1 MKPIILVFL
10 LQIGSLA
17 PMALVCPWS
26 DEDRSVT
33 VEASPDLEQWV
44 ALARVEPEEGFR
56 VETPAASPV
65 FYRITCSTNPPD
77 TSSPVVPPVQPPK
90 PSHLCFV
97 VGCEAEAALVPQLRF
112 TFQSDFAPSV
122 TDLPALR
129 VCQLHSQ
136 QPNAAT
142 WLLRASGWAWWLDLM
157 REANAYHEN
166 EPPTVIWLPLDNT
179 QP

>member
-77 TSSPVVPPVQPPK
+77 TSSPSCRQSSRPSRATCALWLAAK
-90 PSHLCFV
+90 PRRHWSRSS
-97 VGCEAEAALVPQLRF
+97 GSRF
-112 TFQSDFAPSV
+112 NRTSRRP
-122 TDLPALR
+122 
-129 VCQLHSQ
+129 
-136 QPNAAT
+136 
-142 WLLRASGWAWWLDLM
+142 
-157 REANAYHEN
+157 
-166 EPPTVIWLPLDNT
+166 
-179 QP
+179 